1 MISAFLLTPTMYL
14 LFESIKTPWNT
25 VCVWNHEKLS
35 LIGLTSISDLGKL
48 AAVEECVA
56 IPLLQKLFPKSVA
69 KHIKVEDISWEE
81 TLNFAD
87 EERQKWHVEKMK
99 SKVGRPAHE
108 LNRLE
113 LSRTVLYC

>member
-1 MISAFLLTPTMYL
+1 
-14 LFESIKTPWNT
+14 
-25 VCVWNHEKLS
+25 
-35 LIGLTSISDLGKL
+35 LIGLASISDLRKF

-56 IPLLQKLFPKSVA
+56 IALMQTLFPKSVA

-81 TLNFAD
+81 TFAD

-108 LNRLE
+108 LNRL
-113 LSRTVLYC
+113 YC